1 MEQTNLKENKMGSM
15 PLPKLIFSMSL
26 PAIFSML
33 IQSLYNIVDS
43 MYVAQIGENAL
54 TAVSLAF
61 PIQTLLIAVAVGTGV
76 GCNSLISRRLGEQRH
91 DVASQAASHGLVL
104 ALLSSA
110 VFALLG
116 FLFVKPF
123 FAAFTGDAEVLQMGC
138 DYGYIVTILC
148 FGSFLQ
154 IACEKVLQATGNMIY
169 PMVFQLMGA
178 VINIVLDPI
187 LIFGYFG
194 LPAMGVKGAAIATV
208 AGQII
213 AMLFSVYILLT
224 KDHEI
229 HITFKGFKFQGKVV
243 KDIYKVGFPSIIMQS
258 IGSVMMVGL
267 NAILT
272 GFSGAAVSIMG
283 VYNKLQSFVFMPIFG
298 LNQGLMPIMGYN
310 YGARNKKRLMGTL
323 KIGMGAAF
331 AIMALGTLLFNFL
344 PTQLLGMFNPSAEMS
359 RIGIPALHILS
370 ICFLPAAYSMILSTL
385 LQATG
390 HGTSSLF
397 TSVLRQLVV
406 ILPLAFFLSR
416 FWGVTGVWAAVPL
429 AEIAAIVASTVI
441 FRSIY
446 SSEIRNLDAAPLSA
460 EREQPQG

>member
-178 VINIVLDPI
+178 VINIC
-187 LIFGYFG
+187 
-194 LPAMGVKGAAIATV
+194 
-208 AGQII
+208 
-213 AMLFSVYILLT
+213 LLYT
-224 KDHEI
+224 
-229 HITFKGFKFQGKVV
+229 
-243 KDIYKVGFPSIIMQS
+243 
-258 IGSVMMVGL
+258 
-267 NAILT
+267 
-272 GFSGAAVSIMG
+272 
-283 VYNKLQSFVFMPIFG
+283 
-298 LNQGLMPIMGYN
+298 
-310 YGARNKKRLMGTL
+310 
-323 KIGMGAAF
+323 
-331 AIMALGTLLFNFL
+331 
-344 PTQLLGMFNPSAEMS
+344 S
-359 RIGIPALHILS
+359 R
-370 ICFLPAAYSMILSTL
+370 C
-385 LQATG
+385 
-390 HGTSSLF
+390 
-397 TSVLRQLVV
+397 V
-406 ILPLAFFLSR
+406 
-416 FWGVTGVWAAVPL
+416 
-429 AEIAAIVASTVI
+429 
-441 FRSIY
+441 
-446 SSEIRNLDAAPLSA
+446 
-460 EREQPQG
+460 